1 MPCHNRRVDPDKPK
15 IQPPDAMLAAPSG
28 PAEHARWAGVFPAS
42 RPAVPHAP
50 AAAPIAARPASA
62 PAGLASGQAI
72 PGPGPTS
79 PDAGPAAASIRIPTS
94 LLSLR
99 ILTLLCIGLPLLVYA
114 LVGTARYNQIR
125 LETEVRLDRA
135 LRIAEE
141 HAQRVL
147 ETDETVLARVID
159 ALGSSDEAM
168 IRTGEKTLHDQ
179 LAAMSRT
186 KPQIHS
192 IQVAGT
198 DGRALVSD
206 RVFPVP
212 PTMNLGDRSTA
223 RLHSDGKDGLHLS
236 EPWLDPTTGSPFFDM
251 SRDRI
256 LPDGRPGG
264 IVSVSLPAAYF
275 ESFHGN
281 LAADEPGLA
290 ITMLREDGVI
300 LSRWPA
306 LPGLPDRLSSTS
318 PVMTQIAAGVTRGNG
333 HGISSVDKRERL
345 LTFAKVGDYPIY
357 LGTGMDVAEIRRRW
371 REEMTWLAA
380 FGLPPLLGLFLAARV
395 ALRRTREVLEA
406 AQRLN
411 EETIAR
417 RRVEESLLQSQKL
430 EALGRLTGGVAHD
443 FNNALMVISNNLFL
457 LQRKH
462 PEIDSN
468 RIDSIARAV
477 GSATKL
483 TRQLLAFSRRQAL
496 VPEHMRLQERL
507 PTFRDLLEPVLGSQC
522 QLSVTTEPDT
532 WPIVVDSAEFE
543 LALINLAVNARDAM
557 PSGGQFRISARNAA
571 AIDLPSKLKG
581 PVVLV
586 EARDTGTGIDPQIL
600 DKVFEPF
607 FTTKPVGTGTGL
619 GLSQI
624 YGLCQRAG
632 GLATIESQTGT
643 GTAVRLFFPAVKEK
657 AADVAGTPPAVPG
670 NLAKTVLLV
679 EDNDEVAAALQPVL
693 QTLGCHVTRLDRA
706 AAALDWLHRQAQ
718 LPAVLLSDVVMP
730 GEMDGVRLAQ
740 AVRTS
745 FPSMRVILM
754 TGYAEQLEAISRQGF
769 EILPKPCSA
778 EMLGSAIGRSGD
790 GPRVAS

>member
-1 MPCHNRRVDPDKPK
+1 
-15 IQPPDAMLAAPSG
+15 
-28 PAEHARWAGVFPAS
+28 
-42 RPAVPHAP
+42 
-50 AAAPIAARPASA
+50 
-62 PAGLASGQAI
+62 
-72 PGPGPTS
+72 
-79 PDAGPAAASIRIPTS
+79 
-94 LLSLR
+94 
-99 ILTLLCIGLPLLVYA
+99 LLVYA
-114 LVGTARYNQIR
+114 VVGVARYNQIR

-147 ETDETVLARVID
+147 ETNETVLARVMD
-159 ALGSSDEAM
+159 ALGDGDDAA
-168 IRTGEKTLHDQ
+168 IRLREPALHDQ
-179 LAAMSRT
+179 LIAMSRT

-192 IQVAGT
+192 ILVLGA

-212 PTMNLGDRSTA
+212 PAMVGGDRSSFKW
-223 RLHSDGKDGLHLS
+223 HSEGNPGLHLS
-236 EPWLDPTTGSPFFDM
+236 EPWLDPATGAPFFDT
-251 SRDRI
+251 SRGRS
-256 LPDGRPGG
+256 LPDGAFGG
-264 IVSVSLPAAYF
+264 TVSVSLSAAYF
-275 ESFHGN
+275 ESFHGD

-300 LSRWPA
+300 LSRWPS
-306 LPGLPDRLSSTS
+306 LPGAPTRLAEAS
-318 PVMTQIAAGVTRGNG
+318 PVMTWIRNGLTRGSG
-333 HGISSVDKRERL
+333 EGLSSVDQRERL
-345 LTFAKVGDYPIY
+345 LTFGKVGEYPIF
-357 LGTGMDVAEIRRRW
+357 LATGMDLREIRRRW
-371 REEMTWLAA
+371 QEEMTWLAA
-380 FGLPPLLGLFLAARV
+380 FGLPPLFGLFLAARV

-411 EETIAR
+411 EEMVAR

-462 PEIDSN
+462 PEIDRA
-468 RIDSIARAV
+468 RIDSIGRAV

-496 VPEHMRLQERL
+496 VPEHLRLQDRL
-507 PTFRDLLEPVLGSQC
+507 PTFRDLLEPVLGSQVL
-522 QLSVTTEPDT
+522 LSVSVAAETF
-532 WPIVVDSAEFE
+532 PIVVDPAEFE

-557 PSGGQFRISARNAA
+557 PDGGRFRLAARNAA
-571 AIDLPSKLKG
+571 GDELPPKANG
-581 PVVLV
+581 PMVMV
-586 EARDTGTGIDPQIL
+586 EASDTGTGIEPAIL

-632 GLATIESQTGT
+632 GLATIHSEVGT
-643 GTAVRLFFPAVKEK
+643 GTTVRLFFPASTERPADGPGTAS
-657 AADVAGTPPAVPG
+657 AAPG
-670 NLAKTVLLV
+670 NLGKTILLV

-693 QTLGCHVTRLDRA
+693 QMLGCHVTRVDRA
-706 AAALDWLHRQAQ
+706 EAALGWLRRQTL
-718 LPAVLLSDVVMP
+718 LPDVVLTDVVMP
-730 GEMDGVRLAQ
+730 GEMDGVGLAQ
-740 AVRTS
+740 TVRTR
-745 FPSMRVILM
+745 FPSVRIILM

-778 EMLGSAIGRSGD
+778 EVLGAAIGRARPS
-790 GPRVAS
+790 R